1 MHLAE
6 RCACSWATSKT
17 WAVKME
23 AKRQEKSWFHPEQ
36 NDALAALAHFAN
48 RFWSSWSG
56 QISNMGLSKR
66 SMVLEPCTS
75 TTIRYLKSGN
85 GIPYRLRFCYWE
97 IQIYNCHVGLVYCSQ
112 LGLIIGGR
120 NGTAKWNPVTNSNPV
135 INGLRKEIW
144 FSRAPKTSISLICGN
159 PLRNNLFVDTSWLA
173 PSSFHVPSWAAKAI
187 PYHRQSKQNWLW
199 KWSNPTIVHVT
210 HVVSPCEP
218 NFSPCFSLSRGSYR
232 RVTCVPLERPVDFLW
247 RKFYELAMEVYS
259 WENHGK
265 MICKLSLYKYIY
277 I

>member
-17 WAVKME
+17 WAFEME

-36 NDALAALAHFAN
+36 NDALAHFAN

-56 QISNMGLSKR
+56 QGSNMGLSKR

-85 GIPYRLRFCYWE
+85 GIPYRLRFWYWE

-159 PLRNNLFVDTSWLA
+159 PLRCLLILPDS
-173 PSSFHVPSWAAKAI
+173 
-187 PYHRQSKQNWLW
+187 HRQVSMFLLGQPKQFHI
-199 KWSNPTIVHVT
+199 IVNQNKT
-210 HVVSPCEP
+210 
-218 NFSPCFSLSRGSYR
+218 G
-232 RVTCVPLERPVDFLW
+232 
-247 RKFYELAMEVYS
+247 YENDL
-259 WENHGK
+259 
-265 MICKLSLYKYIY
+265 IQL
-277 I
+277 